1 MPTQTGTRVD
11 ASLLRKL
18 AAPLGLSAPA
28 YARALEL
35 AGCVPNASEW
45 QRLLSRFLLSVG
57 VALALSGVAAF
68 FAYNWAALPH
78 LAKFALIQAG
88 IFAGIAVCAWR
99 GLDSPWGRSA
109 LFAAAVLCGILL
121 AVFGQTYQTG
131 ADPYGLFL
139 AWLLL
144 ILPWALIGRQP
155 ALWMLVVVL
164 ANLALLLFWQQV
176 LYPPDG
182 LGELAA
188 MLGPGFMVMHALQ
201 DFRLA
206 QLVFALNV
214 AAMLAWEV
222 LRWRGVTWAGG
233 RWFVRLLAGFALAG
247 MTGTTL
253 VVIVSGVHGPARL
266 WGYGPPVWFA
276 LFVGAC
282 LWFYRMRRPDLFILA
297 ACLLATIIVVTALVG
312 RSVPFDVDLALLLAL
327 LVIGQTA
334 AATFWLRKVAAD
346 WSESQQ

>member
-1 MPTQTGTRVD
+1 MPTEHETRVD
-11 ASLLRKL
+11 PSLLRKL
-18 AAPLGLSAPA
+18 AAPLGLTPTG

-35 AGCVPNASEW
+35 AGCVPTAADW
-45 QRLLSRFLLSVG
+45 QRQLSRFLLLVG

-78 LAKFALIQAG
+78 LAKFALIEAG
-88 IFAGIAVCAWR
+88 IIAGVLASAWR
-99 GLDSPWGRSA
+99 GPDSPWGRSA

-144 ILPWALIGRQP
+144 VLPWALIGRQA
-155 ALWMLVVVL
+155 ALWMLVAVL
-164 ANLALLLFWQQV
+164 ANLALILFWQQV
-176 LYPPDG
+176 LYPPDDFG
-182 LGELAA
+182 DLAA
-188 MLGPGFMVMHALQ
+188 MLGPGFMLMHALQ

-214 AAMLAWEV
+214 TAMLGWEF

-233 RWFVRLLAGFALAG
+233 RWFVRLLAGFALAA

-253 VVIVSGVHGPARL
+253 IVIVSGFHGPARL
-266 WGYGPPVWFA
+266 WSFGPPVWFA
-276 LFVGAC
+276 LFVGTC
-282 LWFYRMRRPDLFILA
+282 LWFYRVRRPDLFILA
-297 ACLLATIIVVTALVG
+297 ACLLATIIVVTALIA
-312 RSVPFDVDLALLLAL
+312 RSAPFDVGLALVLAL

-334 AATFWLRKVAAD
+334 AAALWLRKVAASGD
-346 WSESQQ
+346 DSQQ